1 MEHLRRII
9 RCTLQISATLEVK
22 IQQCKLMAALILVLL
37 VKDML
42 VTLAFGWQING
53 SELSMVEI
61 YFQYSLRRAVKMRN
75 NMTSLSRVAGPSYC
89 SISMYVTASV
99 SLIMPSRQKLP
110 VLNMRSSSSQM
121 N

>member
-1 MEHLRRII
+1 
-9 RCTLQISATLEVK
+9 
-22 IQQCKLMAALILVLL
+22 MAGLILVPL

-42 VTLAFGWQING
+42 VTLVFGWQING
-53 SELSMVEI
+53 SELNMVEI

-75 NMTSLSRVAGPSYC
+75 NMTSLSRVAGPSIFLSYC
-89 SISMYVTASV
+89 SISMYVAASV

-110 VLNMRSSSSQM
+110 VLNMRSSSSQL

>member
-1 MEHLRRII
+1 
-9 RCTLQISATLEVK
+9 
-22 IQQCKLMAALILVLL
+22 MAGLILVPL

-42 VTLAFGWQING
+42 VTLVFGWQING
-53 SELSMVEI
+53 SELNMVEI

-75 NMTSLSRVAGPSYC
+75 NMTSLSQVAGPSIFLSYC
-89 SISMYVTASV
+89 SISMYVAASV

-110 VLNMRSSSSQM
+110 VLNMRSSSSQL